1 MKRKPPALCPGDL
14 IAIVAPSGAVHKEAL
29 ERGIEVLK
37 KWGFRVKLGEG
48 VFASLGYLAGE
59 DRARAL
65 DFARAWT
72 DPEVSAVVAARGGY
86 GATRMLPHLDF
97 SLLKKYRKILL
108 GFSDITA
115 LHLAFWREMR
125 LVTLHGPVA
134 EVGQEGLGEYNERIL
149 RAALTGEW
157 PPGELEM
164 PAERPLRVLEPG
176 RARGELVGG
185 NLSLIAAT
193 IGTRWEIDTRGKILF
208 IEDVGEK
215 PYRVDRMLCQLQL
228 AGKLRDAAGFLIGDF
243 TDCEPEEG
251 QPSLTLRE
259 VFDHYFAGTGK
270 PCLLDVPAGHG
281 KYRATLPL
289 GVEVEVSTEPLAVR
303 FLERAVSPR

>member
-29 ERGIEVLK
+29 ERGIELLK
-37 KWGFRVKLGEG
+37 EWGFRVRLGDE

-59 DRARAL
+59 DQARAL
-65 DFARAWT
+65 DFTRAWT
-72 DPEVSAVVAARGGY
+72 DPGVRAVVAARGGY
-86 GATRMLPHLDF
+86 GAMRMLPHLDF
-97 SLLKKYRKILL
+97 SLLGRYHKILL

-134 EVGQEGLGEYNERIL
+134 EMGPEGPGEYNGSIL
-149 RAALTGEW
+149 RAALTGQW
-157 PPGELEM
+157 PPGELRV
-164 PAERPLRVLEPG
+164 PLERPLRVLEHG

-215 PYRVDRMLCQLQL
+215 PYRVDRMLCQLRL

-243 TDCEPEEG
+243 TGCEPEEG

-259 VFDHYFAGTGK
+259 VLDHYFGGTGK

-281 KYRATLPL
+281 SYRATLPL
-289 GVEVEVSTEPLAVR
+289 GVKVEVDTELPAVR
-303 FLERAVSPR
+303 FLERAVSSR

>member
-1 MKRKPPALCPGDL
+1 MKRKVPALRPGDL
-14 IAIVAPSGAVHKEAL
+14 IAVVAPSGAVHKEAL
-29 ERGIEVLK
+29 ERGIQVFKE
-37 KWGFRVKLGEG
+37 WGFRVKLGDA

-59 DRARAL
+59 DRVRAL
-65 DFARAWT
+65 DFTRAWT
-72 DPEVSAVVAARGGY
+72 DPEVSALVAARGGY
-86 GATRMLPHLDF
+86 GAMRMLPYLDF
-97 SLLKKYRKILL
+97 SVLKRHRKILV

-125 LVTLHGPVA
+125 LVTLHGPMA
-134 EVGQEGLGEYNERIL
+134 EMGPEGPGEYNGRIL
-149 RAALTGEW
+149 RAALTGQW
-157 PPGELEM
+157 PPGKLEL
-164 PAERPLRVLEPG
+164 PAERPLRVLEHG

-215 PYRVDRMLCQLQL
+215 PYRVDRMLCQLKL

-243 TDCEPEEG
+243 TDCEPDEG
-251 QPSLTLRE
+251 QPSLSLSE
-259 VFDHYFAGTGK
+259 VLAHYFSGTGK

-281 KYRATLPL
+281 KYRAVLPL
-289 GVEVEVSTEPLAVR
+289 GVEVEITTQPPEVR
-303 FLERAVSPR
+303 FTEGAVGTR